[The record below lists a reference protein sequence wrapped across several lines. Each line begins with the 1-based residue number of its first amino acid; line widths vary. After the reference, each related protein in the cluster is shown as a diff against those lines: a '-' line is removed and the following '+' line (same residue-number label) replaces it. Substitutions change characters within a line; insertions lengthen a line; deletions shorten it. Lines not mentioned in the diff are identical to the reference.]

1 MDSEARQKVEAV
13 VRKFARKDKRD
24 IPLTD
29 ETLLDEGLEVDS
41 ASRVDIVLELEDA
54 FGISITDGEADHL
67 KRYGEVLELVNAK
80 LSAKSAP

>member
-1 MDSEARQKVEAV
+1 MDSATRKRVEEV

-24 IPLTD
+24 VPLTD

-54 FGISITDGEADHL
+54 FGISITDEEADHL
-67 KRYGEVLELVNAK
+67 KRYGEVVALVEAK
-80 LSAKSAP
+80 LAKTSA